1 MTKPHAKE
9 MQVGACWLVGFPG
22 VSSEHPELLEGWMG
36 GTARPAEL
44 CAPCQEP
51 SLCPGHGCRQ
61 SLTAVPRVQ
70 ADSTHLTASST
81 ACFGLDA
88 LL

>member
-61 SLTAVPRVQ
+61 SLTAVPQVELI
-70 ADSTHLTASST
+70 AHT
-81 ACFGLDA
+81 
-88 LL
+88 